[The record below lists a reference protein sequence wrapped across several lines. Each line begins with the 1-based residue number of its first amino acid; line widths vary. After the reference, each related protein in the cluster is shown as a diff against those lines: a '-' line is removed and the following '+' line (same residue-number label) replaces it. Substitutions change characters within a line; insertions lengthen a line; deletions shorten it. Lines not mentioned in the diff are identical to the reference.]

1 MFKRPLSRLTMCVRC
16 RNCKSSDNLLSTNLG
31 LLSSNKFPLS
41 LSIDRLLN
49 KQRIHRGFLQLLAA
63 FLFVPPVVRRKEVH
77 LQWCSPAGGQGSQ
90 CGGPDHCL
98 HLYIVHTN
106 QATGACTPFHWKEA
120 LPAINATYHFSLW
133 QEEKESHNMRESKV
147 HQLCGHLQAKPLLS
161 VGRKEE
167 KHNMRESILRCCRS
181 SAETPWLTL
190 CSKHQRRNMKP
201 LEELNHVRK
210 WMIKVVGLNNLIAI
224 RCDYQ
229 QYPTGAIWKKIGSS
243 WNVVSRGYL
252 LWNEEGE
259 WNKTTRLL
267 GLR

>member
-31 LLSSNKFPLS
+31 LLSSNKCPLS

-201 LEELNHVRK
+201 LEELNHR
-210 WMIKVVGLNNLIAI
+210 
-224 RCDYQ
+224 
-229 QYPTGAIWKKIGSS
+229 
-243 WNVVSRGYL
+243 
-252 LWNEEGE
+252 EGE
-259 WNKTTRLL
+259 WNKATRLL
-267 GLR
+267 GIR